1 MQVKWLRRALENL
14 AAQVEYIEQ
23 DNPSAA
29 SHVFEQIVDA
39 VHQLALHPSMGRP
52 GRVPGTRELVI
63 ANTPFLVPYRVK
75 GDTVIVLRVFHGARR
90 WPGVL

>member
-1 MQVKWLRRALENL
+1 
-14 AAQVEYIEQ
+14 
-23 DNPSAA
+23 
-29 SHVFEQIVDA
+29 
-39 VHQLALHPSMGRP
+39 MGRP